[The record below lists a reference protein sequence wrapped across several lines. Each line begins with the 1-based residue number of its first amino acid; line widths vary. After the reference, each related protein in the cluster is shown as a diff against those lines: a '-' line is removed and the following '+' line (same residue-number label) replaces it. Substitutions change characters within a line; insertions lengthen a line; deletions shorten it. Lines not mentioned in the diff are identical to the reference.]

1 MVRCKRITGVFVQV
15 GGNQDELAGECRVAV
30 KNLRQRAA
38 LAAAVDPRTAAVA
51 KEIRSRTQAMLRNP
65 AGDEAPRH

>member
-1 MVRCKRITGVFVQV
+1 MQI
-15 GGNQDELAGECRVAV
+15 GGNQDELVGKCRVAV

-38 LAAAVDPRTAAVA
+38 LAAAADPRAAAVA

-65 AGDEAPRH
+65 TGYEAPRH